1 MALASEVISFAYREA
16 NFNTVSGVPT
26 TVEFAEGLTLLQP
39 IVNALPGMVTNI
51 RMKPWFIPAP
61 QKVSAIAAD
70 YPAYSSDA
78 LAPQN
83 IYNPPSNRRLMMRN
97 TEDVDVFFQYQ
108 PQPGAI
114 MEYVDTGH
122 EGIVTLN
129 GNASFFGLTG
139 SNESVVINPEGAGGR
154 NAPRRWHYRA
164 DFGGWQELTTLAL
177 TSTIPYPVEFDDY
190 FITALAV
197 RLSPRFGSEPRQVTI
212 LRFQQ
217 MEAYIRDQWLQAE
230 EVLSGAHAQP
240 TLQNWNDSY
249 RGGGLG

>member
-1 MALASEVISFAYREA
+1 MALVSDVIRFAYREA

-26 TVEFAEGLTLLQP
+26 ALEYAEGLSLLQP
-39 IVNALPGMVTNI
+39 IVNSLPGMVTGI

-61 QKVSAIAAD
+61 QKVSPIAAD
-70 YPAYSSDA
+70 YPAMSSSA

-83 IYNPPSNRRLMMRN
+83 IFNPPSNRRLMMRN
-97 TEDVDVFFQYQ
+97 TEDVEVFFQYQ
-108 PQPGAI
+108 PQPGAV

-129 GNASFFGLTG
+129 GNASFFGLVG
-139 SNESVVINPEGAGGR
+139 SNESVVIDPDSGGGR
-154 NAPRRWHYRA
+154 NLPRRWHFRA

-190 FITALAV
+190 FITALAI

-212 LRFQQ
+212 LRFQT
-217 MEAYIRDQWLQAE
+217 MEAYIRDQWLQSE
-230 EVLSGAHAQP
+230 EVLSGVHAQG
-240 TLQNWNDSY
+240 TRQSWNDTY
-249 RGGGLG
+249 GGLA